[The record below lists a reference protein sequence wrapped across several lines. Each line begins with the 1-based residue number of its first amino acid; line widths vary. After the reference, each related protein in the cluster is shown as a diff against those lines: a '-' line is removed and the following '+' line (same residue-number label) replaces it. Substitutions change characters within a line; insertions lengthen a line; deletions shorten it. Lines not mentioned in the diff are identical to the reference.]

1 MTTTMATQ
9 SSDLTDIGPVVLAA
23 KERFALDLRGV
34 HGIRHW
40 TRVRENAHRLARHT
54 GANKQVVELFAFLHD
69 CCREN
74 DRYDLGHGERAAD
87 FARTLRGTLIH
98 LPDEDFA
105 LLFEAIRD
113 HASGRTRGDVTVM
126 TCWDADRLDLGR
138 VRIRPDPKYL
148 CTEFAQRRATVE
160 WAYKRS
166 LAG

>member
-1 MTTTMATQ
+1 VATPNPHQ
-9 SSDLTDIGPVVLAA
+9 TDARRVLRAA

-40 TRVRENAHRLARHT
+40 TRVRENGHRLARHT

-74 DRYDLGHGERAAD
+74 DRSDPGHGERAAE
-87 FARTLRGTLIH
+87 FAQALRGTLLH
-98 LPDEDFA
+98 LSDDDFT

-113 HASGRTRGDVTVM
+113 HEAGRTRGDVTVL

-138 VRIRPDPKYL
+138 VRKRPNPRYL
-148 CTEFAQRRATVE
+148 GTEFARRKSTIE

-166 LAG
+166 LGG

>member
-1 MTTTMATQ
+1 MATQ
-9 SSDLTDIGPVVLAA
+9 NTESTDLGEVLRAA
-23 KERFALDLRGV
+23 KARFALDLRGV

-40 TRVRENAHRLARHT
+40 TRVRENGHRLAKYT
-54 GANKQVVELFAFLHD
+54 GANKLLVELFAVLHD

-74 DRYDLGHGERAAD
+74 DRFDSGHGERAAE
-87 FARTLRGTLIH
+87 FARTLRGGLLH
-98 LPDEDFA
+98 LPDADFE

-113 HASGRTRGDVTVM
+113 HEAGRTRADVTVM

-138 VRIRPDPKYL
+138 VRKRPNPLYL
-148 CTEFAQRRATVE
+148 CTEFARRKSTIE